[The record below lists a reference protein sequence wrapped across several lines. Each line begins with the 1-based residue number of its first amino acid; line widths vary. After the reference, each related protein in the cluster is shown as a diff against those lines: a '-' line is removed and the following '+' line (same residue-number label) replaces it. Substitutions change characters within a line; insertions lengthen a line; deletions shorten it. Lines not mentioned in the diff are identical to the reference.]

1 MTLFDT
7 NQAGAAFS
15 RSMGGNDSYEAR
27 RLKGPQVSKL
37 DVVRVEPDGVREVS
51 IPEGLSW
58 FGPYLGHFAREV
70 LEVGGE
76 AYVSLEGGRV
86 TGLYTYD
93 GVEKT
98 GAIYTRSRS
107 VFDRFYRLRHFDS
120 LFSEVGTGREG
131 EVFVVHALDLRR
143 RTVDH
148 EFRHEVSVAAE
159 TDYEGV
165 ERFMARAHPGMN
177 RAWVRVAL
185 RSGDRCVIARAGDGI
200 AGVGWLSLVAGVG
213 RLHSLYVAPKF
224 RGMGIGGDILGARLL
239 WLWSSGARMAFSEI
253 SRQNRPSSAIAARA
267 HMTKAS
273 EVFLYSRMQ
282 GGKPSAPHLLGAPH
296 LGQT

>member
-1 MTLFDT
+1 M
-7 NQAGAAFS
+7 
-15 RSMGGNDSYEAR
+15 E
-27 RLKGPQVSKL
+27 
-37 DVVRVEPDGVREVS
+37 VVRVEPGGVREVS
-51 IPEGLSW
+51 VPEGLSW

-76 AYVSLEGGRV
+76 AYVSQEGGRV
-86 TGLYTYD
+86 TGLCTYD
-93 GVEKT
+93 GAERT

-107 VFDRFYRLRHFDS
+107 VFDRFYRLRPFEF

-131 EVFVVHALDLRR
+131 EVFDVHAIDLRGR
-143 RTVDH
+143 RVDH

-165 ERFMARAHPGMN
+165 ERFMARAYPGMN
-177 RAWVRVAL
+177 KAWVKVAL
-185 RSGDRCVIARAGDGI
+185 RNGDKCVIARAGDGI

-253 SRQNRPSSAIAARA
+253 SRQNRPSLAIAARA

-273 EVFLYSRMQ
+273 EVFLYSSMQ
-282 GGKPSAPHLLGAPH
+282 GRRAVAAPHLLGAPH